1 MVEYVIAKISVSLYA
16 GAIIFKVVLGVSS
29 QWVSAVCILVA
40 TALYTYPPSRSF
52 TITPLLMWSS
62 HFTFLH
68 CQRYRWPARRHVH
81 RYDRRATPCH
91 VLVVQLRLFMYA

>member
-40 TALYTYPPSRSF
+40 TALYTYPPPRVLSP
-52 TITPLLMWSS
+52 TPL
-62 HFTFLH
+62 
-68 CQRYRWPARRHVH
+68 
-81 RYDRRATPCH
+81 
-91 VLVVQLRLFMYA
+91 

>member
-62 HFTFLH
+62 HFSLFFTVSVVGGLRAVMYTGTIAAPPRATFLWFSSA
-68 CQRYRWPARRHVH
+68 CS
-81 RYDRRATPCH
+81 
-91 VLVVQLRLFMYA
+91 

>member
-40 TALYTYPPSRSF
+40 TALYTYALVPSVTGAAIVVRVSSSDPRS
-52 TITPLLMWSS
+52 PLS
-62 HFTFLH
+62 
-68 CQRYRWPARRHVH
+68 A
-81 RYDRRATPCH
+81 
-91 VLVVQLRLFMYA
+91 